1 MLARRRF
8 RRIRP
13 VRHDIKPQWEIISAG
28 LRSLVQTL
36 QSTNYDLNGFTA
48 AQIETEGLS
57 EGPPLRRGPSR
68 GGRGVAGTPNALW
81 DKGPARKPA

>member
-36 QSTNYDLNGFTA
+36 QSANYDLNGFTA

-57 EGPPLRRGPSR
+57 EGPRFGGGPCAA
-68 GGRGVAGTPNALW
+68 GGV
-81 DKGPARKPA
+81 